1 MQMVTRVK
9 AAAWSVAIAL
19 GVASGHLRSG
29 AARRSGWTRE
39 NRYRGRLGGR
49 QQ

>member
-19 GVASGHLRSG
+19 GVASGPYVLAQRG
-29 AARRSGWTRE
+29 GPVGPARTDIAGDWAVVS
-39 NRYRGRLGGR
+39 N
-49 QQ
+49 